1 MTEDGKKILEQIKAD
16 SAMEAYCLTIR
27 RDATPGLLDS
37 KFGGLAYWDS
47 SLPYPTDPRGVPMQ
61 LLAQINFGAED
72 MDKPFPKAGLL
83 QFFIGLDEMFGCNF
97 AYAPDQ
103 KNYRVVYHP
112 RSTKASP
119 RRRRLAWGPP
129 AWRTNSASWRTAS
142 RCFSRFSAYC
152 RRASKIAW
160 SWVSA

>member
-61 LLAQINFGAED
+61 LLAQINFGQFQAEA
-72 MDKPFPKAGLL
+72 PLPRRGLL
-83 QFFIGLDEMFGCNF
+83 QFFIGWDDVSGMSFDDQTAQTGFRVLYHEIVDPTVTAEEVAAKRPPKPADGEDWFPVARNCRIILS
-97 AYAPDQ
+97 AP
-103 KNYRVVYHP
+103 KN
-112 RSTKASP
+112 
-119 RRRRLAWGPP
+119 
-129 AWRTNSASWRTAS
+129 
-142 RCFSRFSAYC
+142 
-152 RRASKIAW
+152 
-160 SWVSA
+160 

>member
-61 LLAQINFGAED
+61 LLAQINFGQFQAEA
-72 MDKPFPKAGLL
+72 PLPRRGLL
-83 QFFIGLDEMFGCNF
+83 QFFIARDR
-97 AYAPDQ
+97 
-103 KNYRVVYHP
+103 KSVV
-112 RSTKASP
+112 
-119 RRRRLAWGPP
+119 
-129 AWRTNSASWRTAS
+129 
-142 RCFSRFSAYC
+142 
-152 RRASKIAW
+152 
-160 SWVSA
+160 